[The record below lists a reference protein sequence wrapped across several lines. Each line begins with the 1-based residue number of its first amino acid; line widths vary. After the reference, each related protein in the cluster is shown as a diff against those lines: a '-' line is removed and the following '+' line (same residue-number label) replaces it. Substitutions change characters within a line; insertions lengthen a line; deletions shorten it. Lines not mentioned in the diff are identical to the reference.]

1 MLLCFRRIIC
11 KRIFGQKTILT
22 SYRFLEKVSDAIDR
36 LVETRALNSFYM
48 GGNNFSQNNV
58 FVVSESLINLT
69 ERKKKLINLKVVC
82 DQSLRSCKEELA
94 QILIERYIDGDKG
107 KRDCRK
113 DMN

>member
-1 MLLCFRRIIC
+1 MQKNIWA
-11 KRIFGQKTILT
+11 KTILT

-69 ERKKKLINLKVVC
+69 ERKLSVTKVC
-82 DQSLRSCKEELA
+82 ALAKRSMPKF
-94 QILIERYIDGDKG
+94 
-107 KRDCRK
+107 
-113 DMN
+113 

>member
-1 MLLCFRRIIC
+1 MQKNIWA
-11 KRIFGQKTILT
+11 KTILT

-69 ERKKKLINLKVVC
+69 ERKKKLINLSLLWRGPGFFWAGKPVLSFFFL
-82 DQSLRSCKEELA
+82 SLRI
-94 QILIERYIDGDKG
+94 Q
-107 KRDCRK
+107 
-113 DMN
+113 